1 MKLHVLLAE
10 HSLSFGTSLRT
21 MLLKDPRIEAATVF
35 SEGAGLLDHVLQIV
49 PDILCLDTDMP
60 GLDAIAA
67 IRQLCA
73 ARPQVKIIALS
84 TNASRRLVI
93 EMLDAGAA
101 GFVAK
106 RGGKKALLRAI
117 LGIGRYE
124 RTYLCPNVAAGVLS
138 LLRARQASAAPSP
151 AAHS

>member
-10 HSLSFGTSLRT
+10 HSLPFAAALRA
-21 MLLKDPRIEAATVF
+21 MLLRDAQIEAVTVL
-35 SEGAGLLDHVLQIV
+35 SEVTGLLDHVLRIA
-49 PDILCLDTDMP
+49 PDMLCLDIDMP
-60 GLDAIAA
+60 GLDAIEA
-67 IRQLCA
+67 IQRLYA
-73 ARPQVKIIALS
+73 ARPQVKIIVLS
-84 TNASRRLVI
+84 ANTRRRLVL

-138 LLRARQASAAPSP
+138 LLRARQTPASPSP
-151 AAHS
+151 AAHF